1 MKGVLRVELKVND
14 NLNKPSV
21 SEVKIQK
28 PNFDIL
34 NNSEHDTDFKE
45 LSILNKID
53 FNDDKF

>member
-14 NLNKPSV
+14 SLNKPNV
-21 SEVKIQK
+21 SEIKHEK

-34 NNSEHDTDFKE
+34 NNIEHDTDFKE